1 MAFHTKVANPTGS
14 LFCSLGRVKLQ
25 NEDPRSNSFLEESVT
40 NNEIK
45 DYFILI
51 LRFPIAFFQLNN
63 SIKNNFYN
71 NSMQV

>member
-1 MAFHTKVANPTGS
+1 
-14 LFCSLGRVKLQ
+14 VKLQ

-71 NSMQV
+71 NSIQV